1 MSQDQLDPVLVGRV
15 IARLR
20 TEKGLTQEVL
30 SGLSDIGRTHLSAI
44 ERGERKP
51 TLETLY
57 RISNALDLPMSA
69 VTAEIEKAIG
79 GEGTAET
86 VKTKTLRTV
95 SLSGGFVFRH
105 STGRPVRYRRRRSKA
120 WFAARSRIRRR
131 WRRPSSKWR
140 Q

>member
-79 GEGTAET
+79 GEGTAEI
-86 VKTKTLRTV
+86 
-95 SLSGGFVFRH
+95 
-105 STGRPVRYRRRRSKA
+105 GRASCRERV
-120 WFAARSRIRRR
+120 
-131 WRRPSSKWR
+131 
-140 Q
+140 